1 MYSNIFPFQSFASLL
16 LKKTIPGGWV
26 VGWVVVLNE
35 NITTSAPIELGLG
48 LSLAIF
54 LRYCLKAICQDRWS
68 SMCTAQCHRSV
79 QCINMSPTETYYLII
94 LPPTYVS
101 RKISKSQ
108 AGQLIYFGFL
118 FKIIQPSHIS
128 CRSDQAI

>member
-48 LSLAIF
+48 LSLAINAMLETKVSRLVDPQMVLKLQLARENLYF
-54 LRYCLKAICQDRWS
+54 LKPVFFIKTVWGEQNS
-68 SMCTAQCHRSV
+68 
-79 QCINMSPTETYYLII
+79 I
-94 LPPTYVS
+94 LPLCFS
-101 RKISKSQ
+101 I
-108 AGQLIYFGFL
+108 A
-118 FKIIQPSHIS
+118 
-128 CRSDQAI
+128 

>member
-48 LSLAIF
+48 LSLAIDF
-54 LRYCLKAICQDRWS
+54 WFGNRLAI
-68 SMCTAQCHRSV
+68 
-79 QCINMSPTETYYLII
+79 
-94 LPPTYVS
+94 
-101 RKISKSQ
+101 
-108 AGQLIYFGFL
+108 
-118 FKIIQPSHIS
+118 PS
-128 CRSDQAI
+128 